1 MRKLSLSLAAL
12 AFILVSAVAVAERRP
27 HEGKITN
34 IDASA
39 RTLSI
44 QNEKG
49 DTFTLYWDDTT
60 KWKSN
65 LTAQD
70 LQVGDSVHFDIVDK
84 NGQMFV
90 TEIRRTSKAKS

>member
-1 MRKLSLSLAAL
+1 MRKLPLSLAAL
-12 AFILVSAVAVAERRP
+12 AFILVSAVAVADRRP

-34 IDASA
+34 IDMTA
-39 RTLSI
+39 RTLSV

-60 KWKSN
+60 KWKNN
-65 LTAQD
+65 LTAQE
-70 LQVGDSVHFDIVDK
+70 LQVGDSIHFDIVDK

-90 TEIRRTSKAKS
+90 SEIRRTSRAKS

>member
-34 IDASA
+34 VDMTA
-39 RTLSI
+39 RTLSV

-60 KWKSN
+60 KWKKN
-65 LTAQD
+65 LTAQE
-70 LQVGDSVHFDIVDK
+70 LQVGDSIHFDIVDK

-90 TEIRRTSKAKS
+90 TEIHRTQKAKS

>member
-12 AFILVSAVAVAERRP
+12 AFILVSAVAVADRRP

-34 IDASA
+34 IDMTA

-60 KWKSN
+60 KWKNN
-65 LTAQD
+65 LTAQE
-70 LQVGDSVHFDIVDK
+70 LQVGDSIHFDIVDK

-90 TEIRRTSKAKS
+90 TEIRRTGKAKS

>member
-49 DTFTLYWDDTT
+49 DTFTLYWYDTT

>member
-12 AFILVSAVAVAERRP
+12 AFILVSAVAVADQRP

-34 IDASA
+34 IDMTA

-60 KWKSN
+60 KWKNN
-65 LTAQD
+65 LTAQE
-70 LQVGDSVHFDIVDK
+70 LQVGDSIHFDIVDK

-90 TEIRRTSKAKS
+90 TEIHRTSRAKS